1 MSDMKQDNKKWANYA
16 IAVGVFFGGS
26 YLGQFAP
33 KKFQA
38 IAFLAPILGAVAIGY
53 SQPFFKD
60 KK

>member
-1 MSDMKQDNKKWANYA
+1 MSDMKQEQKKWANYG
-16 IAVGVFFGGS
+16 IALGVFFGGA

-33 KKFQA
+33 KKFKA
-38 IAFLAPILGAVAIGY
+38 IAFLAPPLVAVAIGY